1 MTRTAEIWRGIGA
14 FTVLASLLVGFP
26 ILLHAVGGSPI
37 PDHLP
42 ALPEITSALTRPDN
56 DHTLFLSAIRLIGW
70 SAWLLFAVL
79 IGTETVGYLAG
90 RPAPHLPRP
99 VRPAQLLARDLVAM
113 TALIFTAST
122 ALTSSVGSPSAH
134 AVTAEAE
141 KVAATSP
148 SSFGSA
154 DAPMH
159 PRAVSTTEPAEEDS
173 QRPGW
178 RTRTIKRGD
187 TLWDIARRHYGSG
200 KLYPRIFKASRN
212 VDQPTGVPPLTRP
225 SLIYPGQRIR
235 IPLGIRRTVSPQQP
249 GQKPIAAPDR
259 ADTAPAGSREAAHAP
274 ASGARQPSPVAPR
287 PETSAPAPSAS
298 ASTGPQLHDS
308 ATPSPSGQTPS
319 TVTLPTG
326 TRIGIGLAAALSLAL
341 AMTRLHRRRRRTLNH
356 KQWPGPTTAEPPPP
370 AAVAKAH
377 KAHLDMRAEQGEP
390 IPSDIDLAAEKLNP
404 PTLDHIAVGTLRGNA
419 VILPLP
425 GLSIGLDGDGALST
439 IRAITTEL
447 LAKARPDRVE
457 LVIPEHDAHR
467 LYSSLNITEVAAD
480 LPGLTITPTLNA
492 AITHLEAEI
501 IRRARL
507 LETADAPDLPSL
519 RAADPGEP
527 LPVLLIVGSVPDE
540 AFHRL
545 HTVIQLGH
553 RHGIGALVHGPWRH
567 GTTTNVADNGTVTS
581 AQGPHADLLTG
592 ARLFHLAAD
601 DAADM
606 LQTLCTAAGKPEPAP
621 SQQTDQSPPAPRL
634 LTPQPRADQEQQSL
648 VQLLLLGPTRLRTTD
663 GPIDTGLRRSSKSLL
678 AYLALHPDGVTRD
691 QGSAALWPD
700 HEPENAT
707 TMFHTAVSNIRK
719 VLRHATGL
727 REPMFILHAAG
738 RYRLDPHLVHVDLWR
753 LSALLQQAHQADDD
767 SARIDALRPLTSL
780 YTGDFAT
787 DLTEEW
793 AEAHR
798 EYLRRTAVD
807 ALAHLAHL
815 TQNDHPDQAL
825 ATLEQ
830 ALRHDPYSEPLYRS
844 IMQLQAR
851 LDRPDAV
858 RRTYQLL
865 TTRLA
870 ELDTEPDDETHRLL
884 TRLLH
889 QHRTADTPNT
899 P

>member
-14 FTVLASLLVGFP
+14 FIVLASLLVGFP
-26 ILLHAVGGSPI
+26 FLLYVVGGSPI

-42 ALPEITSALTRPDN
+42 AWPEVASALMRPDD
-56 DHTLFLSAIRLIGW
+56 DHALFLSAVRLIGW

-90 RPAPHLPRP
+90 RPGPHLPRP

-113 TALIFTAST
+113 AALLFTAST
-122 ALTSSVGSPSAH
+122 ALTSSVGSLPAH

-141 KVAATSP
+141 ELPAPSP
-148 SSFGSA
+148 SFTS
-154 DAPMH
+154 DASTH
-159 PRAVSTTEPAEEDS
+159 PQAVPTTEPSKADAK
-173 QRPGW
+173 RPSW

-200 KLYPRIFKASRN
+200 RLYPRIFKASRDL
-212 VDQPTGVPPLTRP
+212 DQPTGVPLLRRP

-235 IPLGIRRTVSPQQP
+235 IPLDTRTTTAPQQSRDQP
-249 GQKPIAAPDR
+249 TDAPKHADAAP
-259 ADTAPAGSREAAHAP
+259 TGSQKATQAP
-274 ASGARQPSPVAPR
+274 ASDARQPNPVARR
-287 PETSAPAPSAS
+287 PTTSAPAPSAS
-298 ASTGPQLHDS
+298 ASTGPQPHDS
-308 ATPSPSGQTPS
+308 ATPPPSGQTAS
-319 TVTLPTG
+319 TVTLPSG
-326 TRIGIGLAAALSLAL
+326 TRIGLGLAAALSLAL
-341 AMTRLHRRRRRTLNH
+341 AMTRLHRRRRRPLNH
-356 KQWPGPTTAEPPPP
+356 EQWPSATTPDPAPP

-377 KAHLDMRAEQGEP
+377 KTHLDMRAEHGEP
-390 IPSDIDLAAEKLNP
+390 IPSDIDLVTTNQNP
-404 PTLDHIAVGTLRGNA
+404 PTPDHITVGTLRGNA
-419 VILPLP
+419 VTLPLP
-425 GLSIGLDGDGALST
+425 GLSIGLDGDGAASA

-447 LAKARPDRVE
+447 LAKARRDRVE
-457 LVIPEHDAHR
+457 LLIPEHDVR
-467 LYSSLNITEVAAD
+467 TLYPSSDIIEVAAG

-492 AITHLEAEI
+492 AITHLETEI

-519 RAADPGEP
+519 RTADPGEP
-527 LPVLLIVGSVPDE
+527 LPALLVVASVPDE
-540 AFHRL
+540 CSHRL

-553 RHGIGALVHGPWRH
+553 RHGIGALVHGPWPQ
-567 GTTTNVADNGTVTS
+567 GTTTNIADNGTITN
-581 AQGPHADLLTG
+581 AHGPHADLLTG
-592 ARLFHLAAD
+592 THLFHLTAD

-606 LQTLCTAAGKPEPAP
+606 LQTLRTATGKPDPTP
-621 SQQTDQSPPAPRL
+621 PQRTDRTPPPPTPVPPR
-634 LTPQPRADQEQQSL
+634 PQADQAQQSL
-648 VQLLLLGPTRLRTTD
+648 VQLLLLGPTRLRTTG
-663 GPIDTGLRRSSKSLL
+663 GPIDTGLRRSSKGLL
-678 AYLALHPDGVTRD
+678 AYLALHPDGITRD

-700 HEPENAT
+700 HEPDNAA

-738 RYRLDPHLVHVDLWR
+738 RYRLDPHLIHVDVWR
-753 LSALLQQAHQADDD
+753 LSALLQQAHQATDDA
-767 SARIDALRPLTSL
+767 ARIDALRPLTNL

-884 TRLLH
+884 TRLRH
-889 QHRTADTPNT
+889 QHSDR
-899 P
+899 